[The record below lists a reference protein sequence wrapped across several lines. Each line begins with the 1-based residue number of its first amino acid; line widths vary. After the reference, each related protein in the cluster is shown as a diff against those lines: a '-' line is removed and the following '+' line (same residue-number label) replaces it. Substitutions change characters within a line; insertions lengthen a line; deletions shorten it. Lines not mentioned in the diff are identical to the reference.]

1 MTLTYV
7 GDYSTDLDKVRFHIG
22 DIVASGGPR
31 PADAN
36 YTDEVLTP
44 LITAAGSWERAVAML
59 LDNLAVEWTR
69 HATIRVG
76 PRSQDFSDVAR
87 GYRLQAK
94 EWRNDHNILPG
105 VIVAGVIRV
114 DGYSD
119 DVTSDDVDT
128 VSEYARVKI
137 RTWEYPL

>member
-44 LITAAGSWERAVAML
+44 LITAAGSWQRAVAML
-59 LDNLAVEWTR
+59 LDNLAIEWTR
-69 HATIRVG
+69 HSNITVG
-76 PRSQDFSDVAR
+76 PRRQDFSDVAR

-94 EWRNDHNILPG
+94 EWRADNNILPG

-119 DVTSDDVDT
+119 DVPSDDVDT
-128 VSEYARVKI
+128 VSEYATKRI
-137 RTWEYPL
+137 YYLDYAI

>member
-1 MTLTYV
+1 MAVTYDDTL
-7 GDYSTDLDKVRFHIG
+7 DTDRDNVRFTLRDTQQG
-22 DIVASGGPR
+22 EGPR

-36 YTDEVLTP
+36 FSDNEIDAIV
-44 LITAAGSWERAVAML
+44 TAAGSWERAVAML
-59 LDNLAVEWTR
+59 LDNLAIEWTR
-69 HATIRVG
+69 HATIHVG

-94 EWRNDHNILPG
+94 EWRRENNILPG

-119 DVTSDDVDT
+119 DVPSDDVDT
-128 VSEYARVKI
+128 VSEYARLKI